1 MALTERDFSLFEPAA
16 AAPQREPQRPHPKT
30 KPRREPMRTVRPPRE
45 ESLTSKNAKA
55 QAAWKR
61 SVVAW
66 AIVSAVGFCL
76 FAMVQSETAHHGAM
90 AERQQLQ
97 AQLAVEQQRNISF
110 RTQIERKFSLEIIQ
124 DIALNEYRMVP
135 VEAGRV
141 IYLNIL
147 RGDQLL
153 D

>member
-1 MALTERDFSLFEPAA
+1 MALTERDFSLFEPA

-30 KPRREPMRTVRPPRE
+30 KPRREPMRSVRPPRE

-55 QAAWKR
+55 QTAWKR

-66 AIVSAVGFCL
+66 AIVSAVGLCL
-76 FAMVQSETAHHGAM
+76 FAMVQSETAHHGEIA
-90 AERQQLQ
+90 ARRQLQ
-97 AQLAVEQQRNISF
+97 AQLAVEQQRNISY

-135 VEAGRV
+135 VEGGRV

-147 RGDQLL
+147 RGDQRL

>member
-16 AAPQREPQRPHPKT
+16 APVREPQRPHPKT
-30 KPRREPMRTVRPPRE
+30 KPRREPMRRVRPPQE
-45 ESLTSKNAKA
+45 ESLESKKAKA
-55 QAAWKR
+55 QKVWRR
-61 SVVAW
+61 SLATY

-76 FAMVQSETAHHGAM
+76 FAVVQSETEHHRAV

-97 AQLAVEQQRNISF
+97 AQLAVAQQRNISY
-110 RTQIERKFSLEIIQ
+110 RTQIERQFSLEIIQ

-135 VEAGRV
+135 VEGGRV
-141 IYLNIL
+141 TYLNIR